1 MHQQQGLSEI
11 FVDALVDIY
20 SAEKQILSA
29 LPKMARA
36 AQTAELQEAF
46 RTHRDQTEDQIGRLD
61 QIFELIGHRNKG
73 KLCEAMHGILEEG
86 TETIE
91 EFKGT
96 AALDAGLIASA
107 QTVEH
112 YEIARY
118 TSLKEWASE
127 LDLSEAV
134 SLLDETLKE
143 EKETDRLLTELA
155 EGSANLKAQ
164 KNGSAAKASGTPAAK
179 IGGQAKSGQASA
191 TGQTGQQAKTGQAS
205 ATGSQQKSG
214 GSQKTGSGGM

>member
-1 MHQQQGLSEI
+1 MQQQQGLSEI
-11 FVDALVDIY
+11 FVDTLVDIY

-46 RTHRDQTEDQIGRLD
+46 RTHRDQTEEQIGRLD
-61 QIFELIGHRNKG
+61 QIFEMLGERAKG
-73 KLCEAMHGILEEG
+73 KTCEAMQGIIEEG

-96 AALDAGLIASA
+96 AALDAGLVASA

-118 TSLKEWASE
+118 TSLKDWANE
-127 LDLSEAV
+127 LNLTEAAN
-134 SLLDETLKE
+134 LLDQTLRE

-155 EGSANLKAQ
+155 EGSLNLKAQ
-164 KNGSAAKASGTPAAK
+164 ATGSAAKASGTQAAK
-179 IGGQAKSGQASA
+179 IGGSQPAKATGNDAGKAMLKQAKGQS
-191 TGQTGQQAKTGQAS
+191 
-205 ATGSQQKSG
+205 
-214 GSQKTGSGGM
+214 